1 VTRILIAED
10 EEGIAS
16 FLRKGFENA
25 GFATMV
31 VEDGAEAV
39 NLARDDDY
47 DLMVLD
53 LGLPEKSGLDVLTE
67 IRGRGEKL
75 PVIILTA
82 RDEVGSTV
90 AGLESGADDYMKKP
104 FSFEEL
110 LARTRLRLRQAEE
123 IESTITAGPLV
134 LDLHRHTV
142 TVGDD
147 VIELPGREFALAEVL
162 FRHQGDILSRQRLL
176 EAVWGE
182 EGDPGSKKLEVYV
195 LYLRRKLGDE
205 VIENLRGQGY
215 RLRPDLI
222 AGATTGAAGGV

>member
-1 VTRILIAED
+1 MTRILIAED
-10 EEGIAS
+10 EDRIAS
-16 FLRKGFENA
+16 FLRKGFEAN
-25 GFATMV
+25 GYSTEV
-31 VEDGAEAV
+31 VEDGLQAV
-39 NLARDDDY
+39 ELARDADF

-53 LGLPEKSGLDVLTE
+53 LGLPERSGLEVLSD
-67 IRGRGEKL
+67 IRARGEKM

-82 RDEVGSTV
+82 RDEVDTTV
-90 AGLESGADDYMKKP
+90 AGLEGGADDYMKKP

-110 LARTRLRLRQAEE
+110 LARTRLRLRQADE
-123 IESTITAGPLV
+123 IESTITAGPLI

-142 TVGDD
+142 TLGDE

-162 FRHQGDILSRQRLL
+162 FRHQGDVLSRQALL

-195 LYLRRKLGDE
+195 LYLRRKLGDG

-215 RLRPDLI
+215 RLRPDLVTSP
-222 AGATTGAAGGV
+222 G

>member
-1 VTRILIAED
+1 MTRILIAED
-10 EEGIAS
+10 EDRIAS
-16 FLRKGFENA
+16 FLRKGFEAN
-25 GFATMV
+25 GYSTEV
-31 VEDGAEAV
+31 VEDGLQAV
-39 NLARDDDY
+39 DLARDADF
-47 DLMVLD
+47 DLLVLD
-53 LGLPEKSGLDVLTE
+53 LGLPERSGLEVLSD
-67 IRGRGEKL
+67 IRARGEKM

-82 RDEVGSTV
+82 RDEVDTTV
-90 AGLESGADDYMKKP
+90 AGLEGGADDYMKKP

-110 LARTRLRLRQAEE
+110 LARTRLRLRQADE

-142 TVGDD
+142 TLGEE

-162 FRHQGDILSRQRLL
+162 FRHQGDVLSRQALL

-195 LYLRRKLGDE
+195 LYLRRKLGDG

-215 RLRPDLI
+215 RLRPDLV
-222 AGATTGAAGGV
+222 ASPS